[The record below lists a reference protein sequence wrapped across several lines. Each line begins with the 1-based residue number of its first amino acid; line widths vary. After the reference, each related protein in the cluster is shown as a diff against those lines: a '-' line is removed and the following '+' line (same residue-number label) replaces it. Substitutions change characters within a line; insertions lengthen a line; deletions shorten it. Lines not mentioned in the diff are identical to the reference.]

1 MVDALMQA
9 RLDHLNARGLE
20 LRMSDTIRVV
30 LGEMVTLRGDLVQDG
45 ARTVVERAAATRAEV
60 ATLHL
65 QFGGT
70 VIASEAGIVFD
81 ELRGTFHH
89 DPAGDLRC
97 DLLADRADGVRL
109 QLAFGLPTGQLVI
122 SGRAVLT
129 GARLQINDE
138 TGAVFAD
145 KLALTDVV
153 LELAGTKVDI
163 ESLDGTHV
171 AIEWSSA
178 GVRVRASS
186 ATLGA
191 ASAAAAELAT
201 RAATATPTDPAAE
214 QQPAETSTSLLPP
227 ALQALLPLLDG
238 LAGQLD
244 VDLGLDLTVP
254 VLGRRR
260 ATHKF
265 RIPIEAGALDYRK
278 LENDLSTLEDQLL
291 DFSMRDET
299 LVLEMG
305 IPFIPT
311 RGKGKPILRWDVQ
324 GGDLDLARENR
335 IRLAMLPQFEMASED
350 NGNGSSGKSRVSL
363 RELSLQ
369 NLSASLRL
377 DHAAPPSSLPLRR
390 IGELALRGDAHH
402 AVETQPRDGNANAR
416 IADVELGPMNI
427 AIGAMTLGFQAATLA
442 SADVDTALAGM
453 RPRSIGAQ
461 LRGLQFTNLDLAPRD
476 RE

>member
-1 MVDALMQA
+1 
-9 RLDHLNARGLE
+9 
-20 LRMSDTIRVV
+20 MSDTVRVV
-30 LGEMVTLRGDLVQDG
+30 LGEMVTLRGDLLQDG
-45 ARTVVERAAATRAEV
+45 ARTVVEHAAATRAEV
-60 ATLHL
+60 AALHL

-97 DLLADRADGVRL
+97 ELHADRADGVRL

-138 TGAVFAD
+138 TGAVLAD

-153 LELAGTKVDI
+153 LELAGTKVNL
-163 ESLDGTHV
+163 EALDGVQV
-171 AIEWSSA
+171 AIEWSPA
-178 GVRVRASS
+178 GVRVRAAS

-191 ASAAAAELAT
+191 ATA
-201 RAATATPTDPAAE
+201 AATALAPRTASAPDATPVEP
-214 QQPAETSTSLLPP
+214 STEASTTLLPP
-227 ALQALLPLLDG
+227 SLQALLPLLDG

-260 ATHKF
+260 ATHEF
-265 RIPIEAGALDYRK
+265 RIPIDAGALDYRK

-291 DFSMRDET
+291 DFSMRDDT

-324 GGDLDLARENR
+324 GGDLDLARQNR
-335 IRLAMLPQFEMASED
+335 IRLAMLPQFQMAAED
-350 NGNGSSGKSRVSL
+350 SGNGSSGKSRVAL
-363 RELSLQ
+363 RELSLR
-369 NLSASLRL
+369 NLNATLQLSH
-377 DHAAPPSSLPLRR
+377 DTPPASLPLRR
-390 IGELALRGDAHH
+390 IGELALRADAHH
-402 AVETQPRDGNANAR
+402 AVDTQPRDGNASAR
-416 IADVELGPMNI
+416 IADVDLGPMHI
-427 AIGAMTLGFQAATLA
+427 AVGAMTLGFQAATLA
-442 SADVDTALAGM
+442 SASLDAELTGLQ
-453 RPRSIGAQ
+453 PRSVGVQ
-461 LRGLQFTNLDLAPRD
+461 LRGLELANLDLAPRG
-476 RE
+476 RG